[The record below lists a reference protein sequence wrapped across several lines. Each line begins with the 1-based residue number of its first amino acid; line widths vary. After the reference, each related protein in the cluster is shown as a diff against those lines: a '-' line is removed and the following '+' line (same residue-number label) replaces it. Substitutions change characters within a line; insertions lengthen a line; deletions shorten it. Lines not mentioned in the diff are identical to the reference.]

1 VHDIMPA
8 WVRHSFTHRSLKR
21 SDLIQEWSAMLDEAE
36 TVTARWWRDRER
48 LLDDVL
54 LAEPLAKG
62 NNPSDGGE
70 R

>member
-1 VHDIMPA
+1 V
-8 WVRHSFTHRSLKR
+8 VFC
-21 SDLIQEWSAMLDEAE
+21 LDQAE
-36 TVTARWWRDRER
+36 TVNARWWRDRER

-70 R
+70 HG